1 MLKDCLNSLLHEL
14 PAEPLPYI
22 QNYFNTKGT
31 DGSASPTASA
41 AGAAA
46 EEAEESEAAVQGA
59 DEALMRADGGAGGLG
74 LGGHVYD
81 SSEEEESE
89 TEEEEDELGELP
101 AMDADYEEEER
112 KKRERIG
119 GKRRNS
125 VSSESHN
132 KGEAQKEFPVHE
144 KKPDQ
149 ELRIFNIISKS
160 ILLKHLDTGPIQIV
174 TKAMFEHKVAP
185 GECVMKQGE
194 DGDNFYIIDE
204 GVCDIFVKGIDAITP
219 DTKDGPQTHEEFGGR
234 VQICGQ
240 ADSFGELALMYNAP
254 RAATVV
260 AREEMTL
267 WALDRTTFR
276 SMVMGQAIS
285 KRSKHSKFLEGV
297 KLLST
302 LTQSER
308 ETVID
313 NMEEEIFEEGD
324 EIITQGDS
332 GSKFYIVTEGDVVI
346 TQTPEGEEEPKEV
359 GRVSQGAYFGEVAL
373 LTNQTRLATCTA
385 TSKVSCVT
393 LERKV
398 FTRVMGNLRDLLRRD
413 MALYNSYISV
423 NL

>member
-14 PAEPLPYI
+14 PEEPLPYI
-22 QNYFNTKGT
+22 QNYFNSKG
-31 DGSASPTASA
+31 DGAASPTASVA
-41 AGAAA
+41 AAAA
-46 EEAEESEAAVQGA
+46 EGDAPGAAVAGA
-59 DEALMRADGGAGGLG
+59 DEALMREAGSNAAGGLG
-74 LGGHVYD
+74 LGGNVYD

-125 VSSESHN
+125 VSSETASRS
-132 KGEAQKEFPVHE
+132 EMQKEFPVHE

-160 ILLKHLDTGPIQIV
+160 ILLKHLDAGPIQIV
-174 TKAMFEHKVAP
+174 TKAMFEHKVSP
-185 GECVMKQGE
+185 GDTIMKQGE
-194 DGDNFYIIDE
+194 DGDNFYIIDD

-219 DTKDGPQTHEEFGGR
+219 DTEEGPQTHEEYGGR
-234 VQICGQ
+234 VQICTV

-260 AREEMTL
+260 ARTEMTL

-276 SMVMGQAIS
+276 SMVMGQAMS

-313 NMEEEIFEEGD
+313 NMEEELFEEGD

-359 GRVSQGAYFGEVAL
+359 GRVTSGAYFGEVAL

-385 TSKVSCVT
+385 TSKVACVT

>member
-1 MLKDCLNSLLHEL
+1 M
-14 PAEPLPYI
+14 
-22 QNYFNTKGT
+22 
-31 DGSASPTASA
+31 SPTAAA
-41 AGAAA
+41 AGAAPQSADA
-46 EEAEESEAAVQGA
+46 EAGA
-59 DEALMRADGGAGGLG
+59 DEAMMREAGGAGGLG
-74 LGGHVYD
+74 LGGMVYD
-81 SSEEEESE
+81 SSEEEESN
-89 TEEEEDELGELP
+89 TEEEDEDEVGELAP
-101 AMDADYEEEER
+101 MAEADYEEEER

-125 VSSESHN
+125 VSSEGGAP
-132 KGEAQKEFPVHE
+132 KADMQAVFPVHE

-160 ILLKHLDTGPIQIV
+160 ILLKHLDAGPIGIV
-174 TKAMFEHKVAP
+174 TKAMFEAKFVP
-185 GECVMKQGE
+185 GQPIMTQGE
-194 DGDNFYIIDE
+194 DGDNFYIIDD
-204 GVCDIFVKGIDAITP
+204 GTCDIYVKGTGAITP
-219 DTKDGPQTHEEFGGR
+219 DTEEGPQEHEQYGGR
-234 VQICGQ
+234 VQICTV

-260 AREEMTL
+260 ARTEMTL

-313 NMEEEIFEEGD
+313 HMEEEVFEEGD
-324 EIITQGDS
+324 EIITQGDT
-332 GSKFYIVTEGDVVI
+332 GSKFYIVTDGDVVI
-346 TQTPEGEEEPKEV
+346 TQTPEGDDEPKEV
-359 GRVSQGAYFGEVAL
+359 GRVGFGAYFGEVAL

-385 TSKVSCVT
+385 TSKVACVT

>member
-14 PAEPLPYI
+14 PEEPLPYI
-22 QNYFNTKGT
+22 QQYFNAKGP
-31 DGSASPTASA
+31 DGGAVSPTAA
-41 AGAAA
+41 AAAA
-46 EEAEESEAAVQGA
+46 EETAGPVAGG
-59 DEALMRADGGAGGLG
+59 DEALMRAGGGGGGLG
-74 LGGHVYD
+74 LGGNTYD
-81 SSEEEESE
+81 SSEEEESDTE
-89 TEEEEDELGELP
+89 EEEEDELGELP
-101 AMDADYEEEER
+101 AMGADYEEEER

-125 VSSESHN
+125 VSSEGGAP
-132 KGEAQKEFPVHE
+132 KADLQAVFPVHE

-160 ILLKHLDTGPIQIV
+160 ILLKHLDAGPIQIV
-174 TKAMFEHKVAP
+174 TKAMFEAKFVP
-185 GECVMKQGE
+185 GQPIMTQGE
-194 DGDNFYIIDE
+194 DGDNFYIIDD
-204 GVCDIFVKGIDAITP
+204 GICDIYVKGIGALTP
-219 DTKDGPQTHEEFGGR
+219 DTEEGPQEHEQHGGR
-234 VQICGQ
+234 VQICSI

-260 AREEMTL
+260 ARTDMTV

-313 NMEEEIFEEGD
+313 NMEEEVFEEGD

-346 TQTPEGEEEPKEV
+346 TQTPEGEDEPKEV
-359 GRVSQGAYFGEVAL
+359 GRVGSGAYFGEVAL

-413 MALYNSYISV
+413 AALYNSYISV
-423 NL
+423 DI

>member
-1 MLKDCLNSLLHEL
+1 
-14 PAEPLPYI
+14 
-22 QNYFNTKGT
+22 
-31 DGSASPTASA
+31 
-41 AGAAA
+41 
-46 EEAEESEAAVQGA
+46 
-59 DEALMRADGGAGGLG
+59 
-74 LGGHVYD
+74 
-81 SSEEEESE
+81 
-89 TEEEEDELGELP
+89 
-101 AMDADYEEEER
+101 MDADYEEEER

-125 VSSESHN
+125 VSSETVDRN
-132 KGEAQKEFPVHE
+132 AMIQKEFPVHE
-144 KKPDQ
+144 KKPEQ

-160 ILLKHLDTGPIQIV
+160 ILLKHLDAGPIQIV
-174 TKAMFEHKVAP
+174 TKAMFEAKFVP
-185 GECVMKQGE
+185 GQPIMKQGE
-194 DGDNFYIIDE
+194 EGDNFYIIDD
-204 GVCDIFVKGIDAITP
+204 GVCDIYVKGIAAITP
-219 DTKDGPQTHEEFGGR
+219 AEEEGDQEHPEFGGR
-234 VQICGQ
+234 VQICTV

-260 AREEMTL
+260 ARTEMTL

-313 NMEEEIFEEGD
+313 NMEEETFKEGED
-324 EIITQGDS
+324 IIKQGES

-346 TQTPEGEEEPKEV
+346 TQTPEGESEGKEV
-359 GRVSQGAYFGEVAL
+359 GRVTAGAYFGEVAL

-385 TSKVSCVT
+385 VSEVACVT

-398 FTRVMGNLRDLLRRD
+398 FTRVMGNLRELLRRD